1 MGRFI
6 WAKWV
11 TVVARDRNIIV
22 HGLVTAQMQPGQVVQ
37 EWHVSNPPPLK
48 RPPCWT
54 IYMGEDAGRN
64 FPISLSAVETVCA
77 NIEKVAQ
84 ATLSFNVRHGF
95 LQHTVPELEVQA
107 DWPKPL
113 EGSP

>member
-1 MGRFI
+1 
-6 WAKWV
+6 
-11 TVVARDRNIIV
+11 
-22 HGLVTAQMQPGQVVQ
+22 
-37 EWHVSNPPPLK
+37 
-48 RPPCWT
+48 
-54 IYMGEDAGRN
+54 MGEDAGRN